1 MIQKIDNFLIWSHFL
16 NSCLEYMTAE
26 KLSQNLSKTIRLSLI
41 MLDKF
46 AQQSLINK
54 KELKESKKIEQKKLR
69 SNDKLK
75 LTTSSENNRRI
86 FKDKKFNYKIKTRS

>member
-1 MIQKIDNFLIWSHFL
+1 
-16 NSCLEYMTAE
+16 MTAE